1 MGEKPMRSRR
11 CKGRVAGRR
20 SLLKRIETGAVR
32 RHCMNPCGK
41 EPVMRTPEPEDLPFL
56 RDYKGCGAQLF
67 IIDIPKRGE
76 RRKNRFL
83 SVSV

>member
-1 MGEKPMRSRR
+1 
-11 CKGRVAGRR
+11 
-20 SLLKRIETGAVR
+20 
-32 RHCMNPCGK
+32 
-41 EPVMRTPEPEDLPFL
+41 MRTPEPEDLPFL

-76 RRKNRFL
+76 RRKTRFL